1 MDRGRRPS
9 RRDETLFNLLARIDE
24 LEALREQLDELGVS
38 TRDELEDRIAALE
51 EEAARLESDAKRG

>member
-1 MDRGRRPS
+1 MDRNRRPL

-51 EEAARLESDAKRG
+51 EEAARLESDANP